1 MRGGYEDTELG
12 LYTLLTKYRQ
22 THKNLPSNVYTII
35 TKDQLK
41 LDYYLYSYDVV
52 IMVCRTIVYKNW
64 ILLQHPKNFQY
75 CLFFSQTLI
84 GGLLKDWV
92 DIWSICDGI
101 F

>member
-1 MRGGYEDTELG
+1 MIKVIDEHFSEAYIKIQWNMRGGYEDTELG

-52 IMVCRTIVYKNW
+52 IMVCRTIVYKN
-64 ILLQHPKNFQY
+64 
-75 CLFFSQTLI
+75 
-84 GGLLKDWV
+84 
-92 DIWSICDGI
+92 
-101 F
+101 